1 MPAAKILTERNGKF
15 TRAQGASSGS
25 ETYAIGSFLMA
36 LSCYMLELSYLQ
48 CLYFCAASFTFQLV
62 AMSKFER
69 DMSWYYCFS
78 LKFGPAKVR
87 NAVISFAE
95 CVKPGGKPTSDHC
108 LNMYHFSPLTT
119 CVMFSMA
126 CVWLLTISPFCAFV
140 RIFYPEHYYGVNSGR
155 YFQLFYF
162 FLRHPL
168 AIQGEGPSNGDGLAS
183 LNASETLI
191 FPMTPLDLTRGPT
204 DHDYW
209 LTADFARP
217 RFRDMFHDK
226 MFVHRFFKSFNA
238 PCPILVA
245 EVEGHETQQMLVD
258 EKQAPKKLI
267 WKPRY
272 STMGL
277 GVEHFTGWGNK
288 NTKNWAPSTDPYI
301 VEELIV
307 STEWGKAEWY
317 RMTTLFDYDED
328 TPKNGYIWRMRN
340 NKDDHRVQT
349 DILGGAYCINT
360 KWPTF
365 VGPKDK
371 GMEVNPRTGEKKK
384 LLPDVNAALI
394 KAVGLAIKMHQ
405 NIGKE
410 IFSIGWDLLIRDDE
424 PVFIEFNINNGFF
437 VADHSI
443 EECEEM
449 IDFYGTQFAKRV
461 GPQLINFDPFE
472 KEGDVQTGTSSKGKK
487 TSIKKKASRAKTPV
501 KKQSAKKSSKKSATK
516 KKSTRARSSGR
527 KKKQ

>member
-1 MPAAKILTERNGKF
+1 MTSRSKSKPRSKGSSKKLETAPKRARTKSKPRSKSNNSKTTKVTTIVTEKNGKF

-25 ETYAIGSFLMA
+25 ETYGIAIAFIAMFSYGMKFSTKENVYFFLS
-36 LSCYMLELSYLQ
+36 L
-48 CLYFCAASFTFQLV
+48 FTFQLIM
-62 AMSKFER
+62 MSKFER
-69 DMSWYYCFS
+69 DMVWYYCFS

-108 LNMYHFSPLTT
+108 LNIYHFHPITT
-119 CVMFSMA
+119 CIMFSLA
-126 CVWLLTISPFCAFV
+126 SVILIAISPVCAFI

-155 YFQLFYF
+155 YLKLFVF
-162 FLRHPL
+162 FLKHPL
-168 AIQGEGPSNGDGLAS
+168 AIQGEGPSNGDGLAA

-191 FPMTPLDLTRGPT
+191 YPMTPSDLNRGPT
-204 DHDYW
+204 DYNYW
-209 LTADFARP
+209 LTKEFRRP

-226 MFVHRFFKSFNA
+226 LFVHRFFKSFGA
-238 PCPILVA
+238 TCPILVA
-245 EVEGHETQQMLVD
+245 EVENNQIQQMLID
-258 EKQAPKKLI
+258 EKKAPTKLI

-277 GVEHFTGWGNK
+277 GVEHFNGWKNK
-288 NTKNWAPSTDPYI
+288 NQKNWAPSTDPYI
-301 VEELIV
+301 IEELIV

-317 RMTTLFDYDED
+317 RMTTLFDYNED
-328 TPKNGYIWRMRN
+328 APKNGYIWRMRN
-340 NKDDHRVQT
+340 DKNDERVQT

-360 KWPTF
+360 KWPTY
-365 VGPKDK
+365 VGPTDK
-371 GMEVNPRTGEKKK
+371 GMSVNPRTGEKKK

-394 KAVGLAIKMHQ
+394 KAVGLAIKMHS

-410 IFSIGWDLLIRDDE
+410 IFSIGWDLLIRKDE

-449 IDFYGTQFAKRV
+449 IEFYGQQFQERV
-461 GPQLINFDPFE
+461 GTQLINFDPFE
-472 KEGDVQTGTSSKGKK
+472 ENKNN
-487 TSIKKKASRAKTPV
+487 
-501 KKQSAKKSSKKSATK
+501 
-516 KKSTRARSSGR
+516 
-527 KKKQ
+527 